1 MGHTDT
7 TCGVFMEQ
15 LPTPDRRD
23 YSEEAIPERDPA
35 YCLPVGTSYDE
46 TTIEVVSKEE
56 RLEFVRQ
63 LRQLGMSYNR
73 AFVLAIL

>member
-1 MGHTDT
+1 MAHTDT
-7 TCGVFMEQ
+7 TCGVFTEQ
-15 LPTPDRRD
+15 LPTPNRQD

-35 YCLPVGTSYDE
+35 YCLPVGTCYDE
-46 TTIEVVSKEE
+46 STIEVLSKEQ

-63 LRQLGMSYNR
+63 LQQLGMSYNR